1 MLSIVQSIGLHGLE
15 GYLINVEV
23 DTSAGLPSFDIV
35 GLPDVSVKESKER
48 VRTAIKNSGLN
59 FESRKIIVN
68 LSPANTRKEGS
79 LFDLPIAVGI
89 LKSMESIEN
98 KDLSDYVF
106 VGELSLD
113 GKLNNSSSQTNA
125 NMVKWYA
132 ATPSLAT
139 SKQAPLRI
147 GGTENRDSQNTQRN
161 TKGQQS
167 KNYMYVSNLQIYNKA
182 LTAEEVELYAGK
194 NQLHKLADAYPLWD
208 NLVGYWPCDL
218 EEDQLEPIMKNYA
231 KDNKENDDSDDF
243 VIDRGV
249 ANAWTS
255 GSEVSSGMHPIPESD
270 ITYYSKTF
278 NTVDVSR
285 QIFSWLGKTVRWD
298 WNMEGKAWKL
308 TYTQLSD
315 ENN

>member
-113 GKLNNSSSQTNA
+113 GKLNKVTGVLPICIETA
-125 NMVKWYA
+125 K
-132 ATPSLAT
+132 LG
-139 SKQAPLRI
+139 I
-147 GGTENRDSQNTQRN
+147 
-161 TKGQQS
+161 
-167 KNYMYVSNLQIYNKA
+167 KNIIL
-182 LTAEEVELYAGK
+182 
-194 NQLHKLADAYPLWD
+194 P
-208 NLVGYWPCDL
+208 
-218 EEDQLEPIMKNYA
+218 
-231 KDNKENDDSDDF
+231 KENAKEAAVVRNLN
-243 VIDRGV
+243 VIP
-249 ANAWTS
+249 AN
-255 GSEVSSGMHPIPESD
+255 D
-270 ITYYSKTF
+270 ITEE
-278 NTVDVSR
+278 
-285 QIFSWLGKTVRWD
+285 IFIHGK
-298 WNMEGKAWKL
+298 K
-308 TYTQLSD
+308 
-315 ENN
+315 

>member
-1 MLSIVQSIGLHGLE
+1 
-15 GYLINVEV
+15 
-23 DTSAGLPSFDIV
+23 
-35 GLPDVSVKESKER
+35 
-48 VRTAIKNSGLN
+48 
-59 FESRKIIVN
+59 
-68 LSPANTRKEGS
+68 
-79 LFDLPIAVGI
+79 
-89 LKSMESIEN
+89 
-98 KDLSDYVF
+98 
-106 VGELSLD
+106 
-113 GKLNNSSSQTNA
+113 
-125 NMVKWYA
+125 
-132 ATPSLAT
+132 
-139 SKQAPLRI
+139 
-147 GGTENRDSQNTQRN
+147 
-161 TKGQQS
+161 
-167 KNYMYVSNLQIYNKA
+167 MYVSNLQIYNKA

-285 QIFSWLGKTVRWD
+285 QVFSWLGKTVRWD
-298 WNMEGKAWKL
+298 WNMEGKARKL